1 MKRIVRN
8 LVLLVL
14 LAAAAAGGYYAYTRY
29 TSNQAAIA
37 AAAALKNIQYGTV
50 TRGNLSASVSAT
62 GNIVSA
68 NTAKLTF
75 RSSGIVQSV
84 NVQVGNLVKAG
95 DVLAKLDTTDL
106 ELALATALTNLDNAQ
121 IKYQQSAVGPKSD
134 DINIAKANLD
144 KSGANLAKAQSDY
157 DKVAWMS
164 NVGITPQAAALQ
176 QATLDYQIAQA
187 NYAKA
192 TAGSTAMDLAVLQ
205 NQVKLSQIQVDQA
218 RRNLLNATI
227 VAPIDAVVSTAGIN
241 PGDSVTSGTVVFNL
255 IDLKA
260 LRVDAN
266 VDETDMVKV
275 AVGQSVSVTLDSLS
289 GVSLPAKVTAI
300 APNSTVQSGV
310 VTYLIQMTIARLD
323 PRLRS
328 GLTAT
333 ANIIV
338 QQKEDVLMVPNRAI
352 KVTRNVR
359 TVSVEEASG
368 TVVQKQVAVGMSNDQ
383 FTEITAGL
391 TEGEKVIIATTATN
405 NPLSGALNGGG
416 SPFSGGST
424 FGGGTTGPSPFA
436 SGT

>member
-1 MKRIVRN
+1 MRRIVRN

-14 LAAAAAGGYYAYTRY
+14 LAAVVVGGYYAYTQY
-29 TSNQAAIA
+29 TSFQAAAA

-50 TRGNLSASVSAT
+50 TRGTLSASVSAT
-62 GNIVSA
+62 GNIVPV

-75 RSSGIVQSV
+75 RSAGIVQNV
-84 NVQVGNLVKAG
+84 NVKVGDAVKAG
-95 DVLAKLDTTDL
+95 DVLARLDTTDL
-106 ELALATALTNLDNAQ
+106 ELTLATALTNLDNAQ

-144 KSGANLAKAQSDY
+144 KSGANLGKAQSDY
-157 DKVAWMS
+157 DKVSWMS
-164 NVGITPQAAALQ
+164 SVGMTAQAAALQ

-192 TAGSTAMDLAVLQ
+192 TAGSTSQDLALLQ
-205 NQVKLSQIQVDQA
+205 NQMKLSQIQVDQA
-218 RRNLLNATI
+218 RRNLSNATI
-227 VAPIDAVVSTAGIN
+227 VAPIDAVVSTVGGN
-241 PGDSVTSGTVVFNL
+241 PGDSVTSGTVMFNL
-255 IDLKA
+255 IDLKT

-275 AVGQSVSVTLDSLS
+275 AVGQPVSVTLDSLS

-310 VTYLIQMTIARLD
+310 VTYLIQMTISRVD

-333 ANIIV
+333 ANIVV
-338 QQKEDVLMVPNRAI
+338 QQKDDVLMVPNRAI

-359 TVSVEEASG
+359 TVSVQGASA
-368 TVVQKQVAVGMSNDQ
+368 VEQREVAVGMSNDQ

-391 TEGEKVIIATTATN
+391 NEGERVIIATTATN
-405 NPLSGALNGGG
+405 NPLSGALSG
-416 SPFSGGST
+416 GGST
-424 FGGGTTGPSPFA
+424 FGGGAGGAPAFMG
-436 SGT
+436 GT

>member
-1 MKRIVRN
+1 MKRIGRSLIL
-8 LVLLVL
+8 LVLLVV
-14 LAAAAAGGYYAYTRY
+14 AVVGGYYAYTRY
-29 TSNQAAIA
+29 TSSQA
-37 AAAALKNIQYGTV
+37 AAAAAAASKNIQYATV
-50 TRGNLSASVSAT
+50 TRGTLSASVSAT
-62 GNIVSA
+62 GNIVPV
-68 NTAKLTF
+68 NTARLTF
-75 RSSGIVQSV
+75 RSAGVVQNV
-84 NVQVGNLVKAG
+84 NAKVGDAVKAG

-106 ELALATALTNLDNAQ
+106 ELTLATALTNLDNSQ

-192 TAGSTAMDLAVLQ
+192 TAGSTALDLAVLQ

-218 RRNLLNATI
+218 RRNLANATI
-227 VAPIDAVVSTAGIN
+227 VAPIDAVVSTAGTN
-241 PGDSVTSGTVVFNL
+241 PGDSVTSGTVMFNL

-275 AVGQSVSVTLDSLS
+275 AVGQAVSVTLDSLS

-300 APNSTVQSGV
+300 APNSTLQSGV
-310 VTYLIQMTIARLD
+310 VTYLIQMTIGRVD

-333 ANIIV
+333 ANIVV
-338 QQKEDVLMVPNRAI
+338 QQKDDVLMVPNRAI

-359 TVSVEEASG
+359 TVTVEDASG
-368 TVVQKQVAVGMSNDQ
+368 TVQKQVAVGMSNDQ

-391 TEGEKVIIATTATN
+391 IEGEKVIIATTATN
-405 NPLSGALNGGG
+405 NPLSGALSGGG
-416 SPFSGGST
+416 SPFGGSM
-424 FGGGTTGPSPFA
+424 TTPPAFM

>member
-1 MKRIVRN
+1 MKRIVRS

-14 LAAAAAGGYYAYTRY
+14 LVVAVVGGYYAYTRY
-29 TSNQAAIA
+29 NNDREAAA
-37 AAAALKNIQYGTV
+37 AAAALKNIQYATVSRGT
-50 TRGNLSASVSAT
+50 LSASVSAT
-62 GNIVSA
+62 GNIVPV
-68 NTAKLTF
+68 NTARLTF
-75 RSSGIVQSV
+75 RSAGVVQSV
-84 NVQVGNLVKAG
+84 NAKVGDAVKAG

-106 ELALATALTNLDNAQ
+106 ELTLATALTNLDNAQ

-192 TAGSTAMDLAVLQ
+192 TAGSTALDLAVLQ

-218 RRNLLNATI
+218 RRNLANATI
-227 VAPIDAVVSTAGIN
+227 VAPIDAVVSTAGTN
-241 PGDSVTSGTVVFNL
+241 PGDSVTSGTVMFNL
-255 IDLKA
+255 IDLKT

-275 AVGQSVSVTLDSLS
+275 AVGQVVSVTLDSLS

-310 VTYLIQMTIARLD
+310 VTYLIQMTIGRVD

-333 ANIIV
+333 ANVIV
-338 QQKEDVLMVPNRAI
+338 QQKDNVLMVPNRAI

-359 TVSVEEASG
+359 TVTVEEDSG
-368 TVVQKQVAVGMSNDQ
+368 AVVQKQVAVGMSNDQ
-383 FTEITAGL
+383 FTEITEGL
-391 TEGEKVIIATTATN
+391 VEGEKLIISTTATN
-405 NPLSGALNGGG
+405 NPLSGALSGGG
-416 SPFSGGST
+416 SPFGGSMST
-424 FGGGTTGPSPFA
+424 PPAFM